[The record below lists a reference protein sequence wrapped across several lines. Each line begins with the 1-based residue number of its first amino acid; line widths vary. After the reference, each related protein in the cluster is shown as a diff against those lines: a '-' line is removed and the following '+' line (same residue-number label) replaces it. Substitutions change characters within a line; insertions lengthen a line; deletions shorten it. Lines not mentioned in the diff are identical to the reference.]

1 MNETITTIL
10 GSVIVALSLIPP
22 DELTDYVEE
31 CRDIVQASH
40 LFGPMTNPTQW
51 IEHEHKGTFKKAYV
65 ELEIYDMLLA
75 ARNAIERYQ
84 AHE

>member
-1 MNETITTIL
+1 MNETISKIL

-22 DELTDYVEE
+22 DELTEYVKE
-31 CRDIVQASH
+31 CRDVVQVASA
-40 LFGPMTNPTQW
+40 LGPITNPTQW
-51 IEHEHKGTFKKAYV
+51 IEHERNGTFKKARV

-84 AHE
+84 A